1 MTRIIVLGTSNAI
14 PDLDHENTHMAIV
27 GNDGVVLI
35 DCVGSPKVRLEKAG
49 IQLTSI
55 SDLILTHFHPDHVS
69 GVPLLLMNMWLSGR
83 EDPLR
88 IYGLHHCLER
98 VEDMLSL
105 YHWDKW
111 PKFFPVA
118 FHRLPEREFIKV
130 LERDGL
136 RVFSSPVRHLI
147 PTIGLRLENPDAERT
162 IVYSCDTEPCPSV
175 VRLASGANILIHEA
189 TGAGMGHSSASQ
201 AGSVA
206 RESEVGKLI
215 LIHYPNEDLD
225 PDNLLEQAN
234 ETFDGDVQ
242 LAYDFMEI
250 EL

>member
-1 MTRIIVLGTSNAI
+1 MARIIILGTSNAI

-98 VEDMLSL
+98 VEDVLSL

-111 PKFFPVA
+111 PEFFPVA
-118 FHRLPEREFIKV
+118 FHRLPEREFIQV

-147 PTIGLRLENPDAERT
+147 PTIGLRLENSDVGRS

-206 RESEVGKLI
+206 RESGVGELI
-215 LIHYPNEDLD
+215 LIHYPNEELD
-225 PDNLLEQAN
+225 PDALLEQAN

>member
-1 MTRIIVLGTSNAI
+1 MARIILLGTSNAI
-14 PDLDHENTHMAIV
+14 PDPDHENTHMAIV

-49 IQLTSI
+49 IQLSSI

-83 EDPLR
+83 EEPLR
-88 IYGLHHCLER
+88 IHGLHHCLER
-98 VEDMLSL
+98 VEDVLSL
-105 YHWDKW
+105 YRWDKW
-111 PKFFPVA
+111 PEFFPVA
-118 FHRLPEREFIKV
+118 FHRLPEREFIQV
-130 LERDGL
+130 LEREGL
-136 RVFSSPVRHLI
+136 RVFSSPVRHLV
-147 PTIGLRLENPDAERT
+147 PTIGLRLENPDADRT

-206 RESEVGKLI
+206 RESEVGELI

-225 PDNLLEQAN
+225 PGTLLEQAN

>member
-1 MTRIIVLGTSNAI
+1 
-14 PDLDHENTHMAIV
+14 MAIV
-27 GNDGVVLI
+27 GNDGVILI
-35 DCVGSPKVRLEKAG
+35 DCVGSPKVRLQKAG
-49 IQLTSI
+49 IQLSSI

-83 EDPLR
+83 ENPLR

-98 VEDMLSL
+98 VEDVLSL
-105 YHWDKW
+105 YNWDKW
-111 PKFFPVA
+111 PEFFPVA
-118 FHRLPEREFIKV
+118 FHRLPEREFIQV

-136 RVFSSPVRHLI
+136 RVFSSPVRHLV
-147 PTIGLRLENPDAERT
+147 PTIGLRLENPDAART

-206 RESEVGKLI
+206 RESDVGELI

-225 PDNLLEQAN
+225 PNTLLEQAN